1 MVGGGNLNIVIFDG
15 FNLANYYHT
24 QFNYSL
30 LLEMEWNELG
40 DELCLN

>member
-1 MVGGGNLNIVIFDG
+1 MGVNLNIVKFGG

-30 LLEMEWNELG
+30 LVKMEWNELG
-40 DELCLN
+40 DEFCLN

>member
-1 MVGGGNLNIVIFDG
+1 MGGGNLNILIFDG
-15 FNLANYYHT
+15 FNLANYGYT

-30 LLEMEWNELG
+30 LLEMECNELG

>member
-1 MVGGGNLNIVIFDG
+1 MGRGGNLNIVKFDG
-15 FNLANYYHT
+15 FNLANYCHT
-24 QFNYSL
+24 QFNYS